1 MKHKLMKRSA
11 VNLAAALIAGMAA
24 GVAQA
29 EITLNAG
36 VRQSYQTNL
45 NGSTIKA
52 DEKDDS
58 YTGINASM
66 VYYTSL
72 DEARSL
78 YFISNLGA
86 QKTMFQQY
94 DFLDSTGANL
104 GLGLYKQLTPR
115 WSTQF
120 TGRGFMRDM
129 EQKERDSNGWGTSAE
144 IKHQLTRTLW
154 IKGVAD
160 YEDSKANLNAYNY
173 TGETLGVQAGL
184 LPFKKTFLNLGYS
197 HAKRDFDTATK
208 FITTA
213 NAVFLDVSQR
223 VWEKIYLSGSYAYM
237 KNSSNIEGT
246 SYNDSVVSLGIS
258 VSY

>member
-1 MKHKLMKRSA
+1 MKHKTMKRSA
-11 VNLAAALIAGMAA
+11 INLAVALIAGMTA
-24 GVAQA
+24 GIAQA

-36 VRQSYQTNL
+36 VRQSYQANL

-52 DEKDDS
+52 NEKDDT

-72 DEARSL
+72 DDARSV

-86 QKTMFQQY
+86 QKTMFQKY

-104 GLGLYKQLTPR
+104 GLGLYKQLAPR
-115 WSTQF
+115 WSAQF

-129 EQKERDSNGWGTSAE
+129 QQKERDSNGWGTSAE
-144 IKHQLTRTLW
+144 IKHQLTQALW
-154 IKGVAD
+154 VKGVAD
-160 YEDSKANLNAYNY
+160 YEDSKANLKAYNY
-173 TGETLGVQAGL
+173 TGKTVGVQAGA
-184 LPFKKTFLNLGYS
+184 LPFKNTFVNLGYN

-208 FITTA
+208 FTTTT
-213 NAVFLDVSQR
+213 NVVFADVSQR
-223 VWEKIYLSGSYAYM
+223 LWEKIYLSGSYAYM

-246 SYNDSVVSLGIS
+246 AYNDQVASLGLS